1 MAFGYKDSKFYD
13 RQREV
18 VELWENGSITPSDR
32 DERILKA
39 LEHELRHPEL
49 YGTWLLSHFN
59 STAEFMNENV
69 YWIEDYFNQF
79 GEDPLASMVEVA
91 NREIE
96 IFEKYAVESKY
107 GRFMAGVLQEALGRL
122 RERGF
127 EVA

>member
-18 VELWENGSITPSDR
+18 VELWENGSITPSER

-49 YGTWLLSHFN
+49 YGTWLLGHFN

-69 YWIEDYFNQF
+69 YWIEDYFDQF
-79 GEDPLASMVEVA
+79 GEDPLGSMIKMA
-91 NREIE
+91 RREIE
-96 IFEKYAVESKY
+96 IFEKNGCGHSIMDES
-107 GRFMAGVLQEALGRL
+107 LQGALERL
-122 RERGF
+122 KELGY